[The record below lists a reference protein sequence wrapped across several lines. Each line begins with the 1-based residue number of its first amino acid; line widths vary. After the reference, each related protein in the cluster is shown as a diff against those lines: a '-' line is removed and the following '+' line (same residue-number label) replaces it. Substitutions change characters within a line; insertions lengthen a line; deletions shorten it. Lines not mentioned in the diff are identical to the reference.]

1 MYQSPA
7 PPSLPPRRPPGVMRG
22 TGSAPTAVGG
32 GHGPGRLAPVLG
44 LAQGLA
50 LVPVLLAPGQG
61 DLQLGP
67 PADEVQLEWDDRV
80 PLGLHLDRQAPELGA
95 VEQQFALAA
104 RGVVVPGA
112 LEVLGDVRTL

>member
-1 MYQSPA
+1 
-7 PPSLPPRRPPGVMRG
+7 MRG

-61 DLQLGP
+61 DLELG
-67 PADEVQLEWDDRV
+67 AAFQEVQLQGDDRIA
-80 PLGLHLDRQAPELGA
+80 LGLAFWASFSSSGRWSRSLRLR
-95 VEQQFALAA
+95 
-104 RGVVVPGA
+104 RGVWLFQVPCKYSGM
-112 LEVLGDVRTL
+112 